1 MASQDSQPFHWHYE
15 ELDENDF
22 QVRGRALFY
31 VLIVGSM
38 IILIAL
44 LSIYA
49 RWVCLENTRN
59 NLPSRLPVHH
69 APRLPPRGLESTII
83 KALPITLHNSNLG
96 TSNNGTAVESECC
109 ICLGVFEDGDRLK
122 VLPQS
127 STILNQKKEGTQ
139 GLDTLSP
146 MRAKWKK
153 KRMRRLKRKRRKM
166 RQRSK

>member
-83 KALPITLHNSNLG
+83 KALPITLHKSNLG
-96 TSNNGTAVESECC
+96 TGNNGTAVESECC

-122 VLPQS
+122 VLPQCQHCFHCDCVDKWLVTQS
-127 STILNQKKEGTQ
+127 SCPLCRASIRAESAV
-139 GLDTLSP
+139 LSIITE
-146 MRAKWKK
+146 
-153 KRMRRLKRKRRKM
+153 
-166 RQRSK
+166 